1 VGGIG
6 EGASVADPLKP
17 VGERIGVGVSVGV
30 PMPTVLVAV
39 AVSALAVIAAA
50 VSVASTAASK
60 AVSVASLAQTS
71 GSSLQGVGVGVIV
84 ARCKR
89 AIADTGV
96 PTLARDTT
104 NASNPINSALMAPA
118 FVCLDISSI
127 SSGSVVGHMFT
138 APKSGQTIPYAS
150 RQHQLLCRCLAS
162 DYRMFQFLRAVRNQ
176 HILYRF
182 TQAVLLAL
190 RGKKGIHEE

>member
-1 VGGIG
+1 MRNDRLAVCLQAQG
-6 EGASVADPLKP
+6 L
-17 VGERIGVGVSVGV
+17 
-30 PMPTVLVAV
+30 TVE
-39 AVSALAVIAAA
+39 ALA
-50 VSVASTAASK
+50 K

-162 DYRMFQFLRAVRNQ
+162 DYRMFQFL
-176 HILYRF
+176 
-182 TQAVLLAL
+182 
-190 RGKKGIHEE
+190 